1 MDLFLVAII
10 GVTVVISFF
19 VFKRMVKVIVK
30 NLDDVKEE
38 DDTNVSKSYNKP
50 EDEIVSI
57 DNKYSVKKGTDGL
70 PKKRRGTDIEVAG
83 FEEVYKEVAEKKIT
97 ALKKHDIDA
106 LRDSSHFADI
116 VDDLNENMR
125 RGTNNALDGH
135 YIEKKLKSEGKDFGR
150 F

>member
-10 GVTVVISFF
+10 GLIVVTSFF

-30 NLDDVKEE
+30 NLDDVKEG
-38 DDTNVSKSYNKP
+38 DTNVSKSYNKP
-50 EDEIVSI
+50 EDAIASI
-57 DNKYSVKKGTDGL
+57 DNKYNVKKGTDGL

>member
-10 GVTVVISFF
+10 GLIVVTSFF
-19 VFKRMVKVIVK
+19 VFKRIIKLLVK
-30 NLDDVKEE
+30 NLDDVKEG
-38 DDTNVSKSYNKP
+38 DTNVSKSYNKP
-50 EDEIVSI
+50 EDAIASI
-57 DNKYSVKKGTDGL
+57 DNKYNVKKGTDGL

-83 FEEVYKEVAEKKIT
+83 FEEVYSQHDEKRVN
-97 ALKKHDIDA
+97 HGVRPNIDE
-106 LRDSSHFADI
+106 LRESSHFKDI

-125 RGTNNALDGH
+125 RDTNSALDGH